1 MSEVDLK
8 LVLATRNRGKI
19 SEIKGILSD
28 LDIEILSAG
37 DFESFPDPEETG
49 KTFLEN
55 ALIKARAVYRK
66 TQVTAL
72 ADDSG
77 IEVDFLGGGP
87 GVRSARYGGEGLDD
101 SERYIKLL
109 EELKGVPES
118 ERGARF
124 RCVMALYPLRGGS
137 SGCGE
142 NDFSEDILSHIE
154 KIEEDR
160 PEDPL
165 KGGKEPP
172 AGAFV
177 TEGFLYGRISE
188 KPAGESGF
196 GYDPVFYIPEEG
208 RTAAQ
213 MSRKEK
219 NRISHRYRALV
230 EMKSL
235 LQHCFGLKK
244 RDL

>member
-8 LVLATRNRGKI
+8 LVLATGNRGKI

-28 LDIEILSAG
+28 LDIEILSAE

-49 KTFLEN
+49 ETFLEN
-55 ALIKARAVYRK
+55 ALIKAGAAYRK
-66 TQVTAL
+66 TQVMAL

-77 IEVDFLGGGP
+77 IEVDYLGGGP

-109 EELKGVPES
+109 DELKGVPES
-118 ERGARF
+118 KRGARF
-124 RCVMALYPLRGGS
+124 RCVMALYPLPKTV
-137 SGCGE
+137 SGCE
-142 NDFSEDILSHIE
+142 DNEISEYLLSHIKE
-154 KIEEDR
+154 IEEDG

-165 KGGKEPP
+165 RGGRDRSP
-172 AGAFV
+172 GAFV
-177 TEGFLYGRISE
+177 TEGFLYGRISD
-188 KPAGESGF
+188 KPAGENGF
-196 GYDPVFYIPEEG
+196 GYDPVFYIPQEG

-235 LQHCFGLKK
+235 LASYFGLKK
-244 RDL
+244 RDV